1 MNLAVPSPFVDSHC
15 HLDHQ
20 RLADDQLAAIDRARA
35 VGVAHMVTIGTRVDA
50 FPTIHDIAQRYDDI
64 SCTVGT
70 HPHHANQENEIPIQ
84 TLIDYAQ
91 GAKVIG
97 IGETG
102 LDYYYDNSPRHIQ
115 ADSFRRHLRACRETG
130 LPVIVHTRDADED
143 TLQILKEEGLGRGLT
158 GVLHCFSSSRVLAE
172 EAVAGGFFV
181 SLSGILTF
189 KKSDWL
195 REIVADLPTD
205 RLLVETDAPYLAP
218 EPYRGKRNEP
228 AYVQHTLAILAD
240 VKGLSV
246 DAMADRTTQNFQTLF
261 PKARMAISSQH
272 AESTR

>member
-1 MNLAVPSPFVDSHC
+1 
-15 HLDHQ
+15 
-20 RLADDQLAAIDRARA
+20 
-35 VGVAHMVTIGTRVDA
+35 MVTIGTWVDT
-50 FPTIHDIAQRYDDI
+50 FPAIHDIAQTHDDI

-70 HPHHANQENEIPIQ
+70 HPHHADQENEIPIQ

-91 GAKVIG
+91 RTKVIA

-102 LDYYYDNSPRHIQ
+102 LDYYYDNSPRDIQ
-115 ADSFRRHLRACRETG
+115 AESFRRHLRACRETS

-143 TLQILKEEGLGRGLT
+143 TLQILREEGLGRGLT
-158 GVLHCFSSSRVLAE
+158 GVLHCFSSGRVLAE
-172 EAVAGGFFV
+172 EAVAGGFYV
-181 SLSGILTF
+181 SLSGLLTF

-195 REIVADLPTD
+195 RDIVADLPTD

-228 AYVQHTLAILAD
+228 AYVQHTLATLAD

-261 PKARMAISSQH
+261 SKAQVATPARP